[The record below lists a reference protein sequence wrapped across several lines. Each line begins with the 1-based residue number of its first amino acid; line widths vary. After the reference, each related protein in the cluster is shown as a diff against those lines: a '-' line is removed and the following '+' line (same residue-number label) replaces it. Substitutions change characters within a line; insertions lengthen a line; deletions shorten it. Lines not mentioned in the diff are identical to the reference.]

1 MNSTGCSDKNRTSVL
16 IKVSC
21 LMRYYK
27 FDRKNKGENYA
38 DDPENIPLH
47 RRPSLSIRAKLA
59 VSFALF
65 FFLSFTVSVWSYW
78 ILTRLEKKIE
88 FLEIADSYLVEI
100 QQARR
105 FEKNYLLYG
114 TNLDDALSHLETA
127 AGILDKNTEKIKAF
141 LGKDQFGT
149 MASLMSAYREQLI
162 LLGQANHEVSRELI
176 EQTLRGFGGQMVSFA
191 EEFVQKERRSATR
204 MLLLAKRVPMYFM
217 FVLFVLMM
225 FVVYFL
231 TRQLLLTLNRFM
243 EYTRRIGEGDFS
255 PIQPARKYKDEFTK
269 LAEAF
274 NHMIK
279 ELDYRH
285 KVLLESHKLRAIGT
299 LVAGVAHELNNPL
312 NNTMLTAAMLL
323 EDFDTISDEEK
334 QDMVSDVISETE
346 RARSVVKNLLDFARE
361 GETRLEPL
369 RMDKLVDDS
378 ARLVANQVK
387 FAKVN
392 LQFSSEPNLPSVHA
406 DEQKLKQVFVNLI
419 LNAVDVL
426 PPGGEIKVHVKKDQ
440 TPGFVQVTVQ
450 DNGPGIPEHI
460 QSRIFEPF
468 FTTKGHKGTGL
479 GLSVSRGIIKKL
491 GGYIYITSSPGQGT
505 TFTVSLPATD
515 SPADIMSK
523 N

>member
-1 MNSTGCSDKNRTSVL
+1 MRFFRFDILQSDT
-16 IKVSC
+16 
-21 LMRYYK
+21 
-27 FDRKNKGENYA
+27 YA

-47 RRPSLSIRAKLA
+47 KRPSISIRAKLA

-65 FFLSFTVSVWSYW
+65 FFLSFTVAVWSYW
-78 ILTRLEKKIE
+78 ILTKFEKKIE
-88 FLEIADSYLVEI
+88 FLEISDSYLVEI

-114 TNLDDALSHLETA
+114 TNLDDALSHLKTA
-127 AGILDKNTEKIKAF
+127 AGILEHNTGKIETI
-141 LGKDQFGT
+141 LGKDHFAT
-149 MASLMSAYREQLI
+149 MVSLMSAYREQLI
-162 LLGQANHEVSRELI
+162 LLGKANHAVAKELI
-176 EQTLRGFGGQMVSFA
+176 EQNLRGFGGQMVSFA
-191 EEFVQKERRSATR
+191 EEFVEKEQRSAAR

-217 FVLFVLMM
+217 LVLFVLML

-231 TRQLLLTLNRFM
+231 TRQLLVTLNRFM

-312 NNTMLTAAMLL
+312 NNTMLTASMLL
-323 EDFDTISDEEK
+323 EDLEDLSDEEK
-334 QDMVSDVISETE
+334 TEMINDVISETE

-361 GETRLEPL
+361 SETRLRPL
-369 RMDKLVDDS
+369 QIDTLVEDS
-378 ARLVANQVK
+378 ARLVANQVR
-387 FAKVN
+387 FAKVS
-392 LQFSSEPNLPSVHA
+392 LSVSTEPNLPSVHA

-426 PPGGEIKVHVKKDQ
+426 PPGGEINVNVKKDQ

-460 QSRIFEPF
+460 QNRIFEPF
-468 FTTKGHKGTGL
+468 FSTKGHKGTGL

-491 GGYIYITSSPGQGT
+491 GGYIYLTSSLDEGT
-505 TFTVSLPATD
+505 TFTVSLPSTD
-515 SPADIMSK
+515 SPAEIMSK
-523 N
+523 KS